1 MTVGFRE
8 TGQVLAARLAVIW
21 AFARLTLHSLAPT
34 VIPLD
39 LIEIIAFDG
48 FRSGSATF
56 ASSIDAESW
65 EWAGMVMVC
74 SRDKRDWF
82 LKQQKR
88 VWVMRNFLKCMLG
101 VAALGMTTAV
111 ASATTLEDVKA
122 KGFLQCGVSTGLAG
136 FSAPNDKGDWLGLDA
151 DFCRAVAAAVFGDGT
166 KVKFTPLS
174 AKERFTALQSGEID
188 ILSRNTTWTINRD
201 TALGL
206 NFVGVTYFDGQGFMI
221 NAKKLPGVNSA
232 LQLSGAS
239 VCVQTGTT
247 TELNL
252 ADYFKANNLEYS
264 PVVFEK
270 LEEVNAAYDAG
281 RCDVYTTDQ
290 SGLYGIRLTLTAPDD
305 HVVLPEIISKE
316 PLGPAVRQ
324 GDDQWYHIVK
334 WTYFALLTAEEL
346 GITQAN
352 VEEMKA
358 SASPE
363 MKRVLGVEAE
373 TKIGTDLGLTNDW
386 VVNIV
391 KATGNYG
398 ELFERNVGAGS
409 PLKIARGINA
419 LWTKGGLQYAPP
431 IR

>member
-1 MTVGFRE
+1 MLFVNGRRRVAYDAGFR
-8 TGQVLAARLAVIW
+8 
-21 AFARLTLHSLAPT
+21 
-34 VIPLD
+34 
-39 LIEIIAFDG
+39 
-48 FRSGSATF
+48 
-56 ASSIDAESW
+56 
-65 EWAGMVMVC
+65 EWAGMGATFTREKIRIC
-74 SRDKRDWF
+74 
-82 LKQQKR
+82 LKNREKGL
-88 VWVMRNFLKCMLG
+88 WVMKHIAIGILG
-101 VAALGMTTAV
+101 AATLGFMASA
-111 ASATTLEDVKA
+111 ASATTLDTVKA
-122 KGFLQCGVSTGLAG
+122 KGFIQCGVSTGLAG
-136 FSAPNDKGDWLGLDA
+136 FSAPDDKGDWQGIDA

-174 AKERFTALQSGEID
+174 AKERFTALQSGEVD

-206 NFVGVTYFDGQGFMI
+206 NFVGTTYYDGQGFMI

-232 LQLSGAS
+232 LQLSGAA
-239 VCVQTGTT
+239 VCVQSGTT

-252 ADYFKANNLEYS
+252 ADYFKANKMEYN

-290 SGLYGIRLTLTAPDD
+290 SGLYGIRLTLGAPAD

-334 WTYFALLTAEEL
+334 WTYFALLDAEEL
-346 GITQAN
+346 GITKAN
-352 VEEMKA
+352 VDEMKN
-358 SASPE
+358 SPSPE
-363 MKRVLGVEAE
+363 IKRVLGQEAD
-373 TKIGTDLGLTNDW
+373 TKIGTDLGVSNDW

-391 KATGNYG
+391 KAVGNYG
-398 ELFERNVGAGS
+398 EMFDRNVGSGS